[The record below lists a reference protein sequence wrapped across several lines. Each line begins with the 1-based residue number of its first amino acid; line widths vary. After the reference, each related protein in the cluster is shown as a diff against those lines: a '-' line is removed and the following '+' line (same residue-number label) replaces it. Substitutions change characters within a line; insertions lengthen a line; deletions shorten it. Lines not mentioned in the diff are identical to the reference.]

1 MNVMNVMKRNYE
13 NFVMETFYSTKNDF
27 QILDIVTESGFVL
40 QFFEAAINLAPI
52 DVLCILDDQYIIK
65 SDLSSSVK
73 FRSNF
78 LQ

>member
-1 MNVMNVMKRNYE
+1 MK
-13 NFVMETFYSTKNDF
+13 TLLWKLSTALKMIF
-27 QILDIVTESGFVL
+27 KILDIVTESGFVL